1 MKSLEKVLVT
11 AGGSAVAQGIIKS
24 IKKSDLD
31 CEIVVTNTHYDA
43 AGLYRGDVAY
53 LVPPCNSKD
62 YIGTIIDICKNEKVQ
77 AVLIG
82 VDYELRPLSENRELI
97 ERESGAKVIVSPPE
111 IIKISDDKW
120 LTNKFLEKN
129 GFPYIPSVLASDA
142 EKLAEIEGFPLIVKP
157 RVGDASKDI
166 FKINNMSELREKV
179 DFLLENTTNAYTFGE
194 IPSPIIQKYMGNEDD
209 EFTSTTVVFD
219 NRSYGVISMRR
230 KMRFGGHTTT
240 AKVID
245 FPEVDGLVKKVSEK
259 LNPFGPCNFQSRL
272 VNGIPYI
279 FEINCRF
286 SGTTSTCALFG
297 FNNVE
302 ASLKKAILG
311 EEIKDLTHKKGYMF
325 RHFHEVYV
333 PLEDVEKINRDGFLK
348 NPSSEINQTI

>member
-1 MKSLEKVLVT
+1 MKRLRKVLIT

-31 CEIVVTNTHYDA
+31 CEIVVTNTNYDA

-53 LVPPCNSKD
+53 LVPPYNSKN
-62 YIGTIIDICKNEKVQ
+62 YIRTIIDICKKENVQ
-77 AVLIG
+77 ALLIG

-120 LTNKFLEKN
+120 LTNKFLENN
-129 GFPYIPSVLASDA
+129 GFPSIPSALASDA
-142 EKLAEIEGFPLIVKP
+142 EKLAATEGFPLIVKP
-157 RVGDASKDI
+157 RIGDASKDTFI
-166 FKINNMSELREKV
+166 INNMSELREKV
-179 DFLLENTTNAYTFGE
+179 DFLLKYTTNVHTFGE
-194 IPSPIIQKYMGNEDD
+194 IPSPIIQKYMGTEED

-219 NRSYGVISMRR
+219 SRSFGVITMQR

-245 FPEVDGLVKKVSEK
+245 FPKIDRLVKNVSEK
-259 LNPFGPCNFQSRL
+259 LNPFGPCNFQSRI

-286 SGTTSTCALFG
+286 SGTTPTCALFG

-302 ASLKKAILG
+302 ACLKKAILG

-325 RHFHEVYV
+325 RYFHEVYV
-333 PLEDVEKINRDGFLK
+333 PLEEVEKINRDGFLQ